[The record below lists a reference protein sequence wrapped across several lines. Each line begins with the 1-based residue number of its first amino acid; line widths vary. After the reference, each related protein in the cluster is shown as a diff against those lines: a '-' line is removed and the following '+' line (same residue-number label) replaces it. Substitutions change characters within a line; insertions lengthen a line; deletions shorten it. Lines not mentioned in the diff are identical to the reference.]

1 MRHTYLLILTG
12 LLVTGCANAAS
23 EQPAET
29 AVPFPAEEETVTEI
43 MAGEELLSF
52 HPQEENVRYRI
63 NDQTA
68 LHLTGSVQEV
78 PYCQSGSCIVYD
90 HVLLEGAE
98 ATELELFE
106 DMDVKINSE
115 YGMCVLQQM
124 DDLWFFSYNCAAQFG
139 GTYAVLFDEDGELY
153 YEFRDADIT
162 MNTNDLTK
170 FLVSYPCG
178 RNNDNCTG
186 PMGEHETDIFDVNG
200 SEVLIMP
207 YDNELDQLR
216 YSAAMQGSPVSVAVI
231 SGIYGTVID
240 TFKATIYKDLYP
252 FMSDIDYSHI
262 VVDDGDMLI
271 CVVPTDPNASVAVN
285 NISDIN
291 DPEVLYRS
299 ESGEPVFIVCSL
311 DDPVTSITVTDS
323 SDNSVSFL
331 PEDYSK
337 DPSFNEGGIIHN
349 FTYDTEPADVYQQGL
364 FDTLL
369 AQYPELTEYAS
380 DPDNWTETI
389 ILEDKTCY
397 IAYFGTIQPNGWFTR
412 ERTFAVAEDH
422 SRVYEYNVVQ
432 DVWEYYE

>member
-1 MRHTYLLILTG
+1 MKHTYMLILAGLLI
-12 LLVTGCANAAS
+12 TGCSNSAP
-23 EQPAET
+23 EQAAET
-29 AVPFPAEEETVTEI
+29 AMPSPVGEEDVTEI
-43 MAGEELLSF
+43 IASEELLSF

-90 HVLLEGAE
+90 RVLLEGAE
-98 ATELELFE
+98 TTELDVFE

-139 GTYAVLFDEDGELY
+139 GTYAVLFDADGKLQ

-216 YSAAMQGSPVSVAVI
+216 YNAAMQGSPVSVAVI

-240 TFKATIYKDLYP
+240 TFEATIYKDLYP

-271 CVVPTDPNASVAVN
+271 CVVPTDPNASVSVN

-323 SDNSVSFL
+323 SGNTVSFL

-337 DPSFNEGGIIHN
+337 DPSFNEGGLIHN
-349 FTYDTEPADVYQQGL
+349 FTYDAEPVDVNSQGL

-369 AQYPELTEYAS
+369 ADYPELTEYAS
-380 DPDNWTETI
+380 GPDNWTETI
-389 ILEDKTCY
+389 ELEGKTCY

-422 SRVYEYNVVQ
+422 SRVYEYNVVK